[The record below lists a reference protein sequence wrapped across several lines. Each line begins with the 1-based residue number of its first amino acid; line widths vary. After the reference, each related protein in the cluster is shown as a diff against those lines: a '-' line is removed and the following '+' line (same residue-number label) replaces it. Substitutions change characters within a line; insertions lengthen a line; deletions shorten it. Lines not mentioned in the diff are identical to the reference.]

1 MRTSPRVLL
10 SVPLPVLL
18 LLAAASCGA
27 PPSPGA
33 TETEVASAAPRPT
46 TGGVS
51 AASPTGVLPL
61 VEIMRRLEADLADV
75 AHGIWVEDPGTVRDA
90 AGRIAA
96 HPRVPPEQMATIRST
111 LGDELAA
118 FAAMDGSVHDA
129 SVALAEAAEAGA
141 ATAELFAGYQ
151 RIQEGCLGCHAAF
164 RARVFEA
171 LRGAEA
177 QAP

>member
-1 MRTSPRVLL
+1 MRTNRRVLL
-10 SVPLPVLL
+10 PTLLSLTLFAPVSCGEGTPPDTIVTEDPP
-18 LLAAASCGA
+18 AAADAATVGGSG
-27 PPSPGA
+27 PEPGA
-33 TETEVASAAPRPT
+33 
-46 TGGVS
+46 
-51 AASPTGVLPL
+51 VLPL
-61 VEIMRRLEADLADV
+61 VEIMRRLEAELVDV

-111 LGDELAA
+111 LGDEFAA

-129 SVALAEAAEAGA
+129 SVALAGAAEAGA

-151 RIQEGCLGCHAAF
+151 RIQEGCFGCHAVF
-164 RARVFEA
+164 RARVLEA